1 MAQISSSSQ
10 QNMCPRVL
18 LSPCTTSPTQLSS
31 TTMTKTITNANGRI
45 RAKNE
50 EENKRSGNGYKERD
64 EGRTEGRK
72 ERRNQ
77 RRGNKKRQMEM
88 ERGRK
93 NRSKPRS
100 RCSCRDNRSSE
111 SVTGAKTDHI
121 KDEFTGKSGDRNSS
135 IIECQLESDYRNRTI
150 GIIFILYI
158 TVLALSNTTSPC
170 GNLIIHCTYV

>member
-72 ERRNQ
+72 
-77 RRGNKKRQMEM
+77 GGTKGGGIK
-88 ERGRK
+88 RGRW
-93 NRSKPRS
+93 RW
-100 RCSCRDNRSSE
+100 
-111 SVTGAKTDHI
+111 
-121 KDEFTGKSGDRNSS
+121 SGGG
-135 IIECQLESDYRNRTI
+135 RTEASQGPDARA
-150 GIIFILYI
+150 GIIGHRRVSRGQKQI
-158 TVLALSNTTSPC
+158 TLRMSLQESQEIEIPQS
-170 GNLIIHCTYV
+170 